1 MTIDPRTSVIKKRFS
16 NIKRVIAVTGWK
28 GGIGKSV
35 TASVLS
41 LILSKKGKTC
51 GLLDL
56 DFTGASDH
64 IILGAK
70 DVFPEEKNGIVPPE
84 INGIK
89 FMSISFFSD
98 GKAVPLR
105 GNNITDA
112 IIEMLAITRWGKLD
126 YLIIDMPPGINDT
139 ALDVVR
145 LIAKTE
151 ILALTIPSIIAKDVL
166 DRSLELYKRL
176 KVPIIGIITNN
187 LLHSKGIG
195 AKSIPYDDKLE
206 ASLGRPDKLLKTKF
220 SRSLEKIISELFLS
234 V

>member
-1 MTIDPRTSVIKKRFS
+1 MTMDPRTSVIKKRLS
-16 NIKRVIAVTGWK
+16 KIKRVIAVTGWK

-35 TASVLS
+35 TASMLS
-41 LILSKKGKTC
+41 LILSKQGKSC

-70 DVFPEEKNGIVPPE
+70 NIFPEEKNGIIPPDVH
-84 INGIK
+84 GIK
-89 FMSISFFSD
+89 FMTISFFSE

-112 IIEMLAITRWGKLD
+112 IIEMLAITQWGKLD

-139 ALDVVR
+139 ALDVIR
-145 LIAKTE
+145 LIDKTE
-151 ILALTIPSIIAKDVL
+151 VLALTIPSIIAKDVL

-176 KVPIIGIITNN
+176 KVSIVGVIENN
-187 LLHSKGIG
+187 LLHSKKTGLN
-195 AKSIPYDDKLE
+195 SIPYDDKLE
-206 ASLGRPDKLLKTKF
+206 ASLGCPNKLLKTKF
-220 SRSLEKIISELFLS
+220 ARSLEKIINGLLK
-234 V
+234 

>member
-1 MTIDPRTSVIKKRFS
+1 MDPRTSVIKKRFS
-16 NIKRVIAVTGWK
+16 KVKRVIAVTGWK

-35 TASVLS
+35 TASMLS
-41 LILSKKGKTC
+41 LILAQKGKAC

-56 DFTGASDH
+56 DFTGASDC

-70 DVFPEEKNGIVPPE
+70 DIFPEEKNGIVPPE

-89 FMSISFFSD
+89 FMSIYFFSD

-112 IIEMLAITRWGKLD
+112 IIEMLAITQWGKLD

-145 LIAKTE
+145 LIDRTE

-166 DRSLELYKRL
+166 ERSLELYKRL
-176 KVPIIGIITNN
+176 KVPIVGIIKNN
-187 LLHSKGIG
+187 LVHSKGMG
-195 AKSIPYDDKLE
+195 LEGIPYDDKLE
-206 ASLGRPDKLLKTKF
+206 TALGCPDKLLKTKF
-220 SRSLEKIISELFLS
+220 AISLEKIISGLLK
-234 V
+234 